1 EDVGAVF
8 AGRAVCFGEG
18 WVQFVG
24 DSYPL
29 FTIPGA
35 LASALALAG
44 FSGVLFNARPALSWR
59 A

>member
-1 EDVGAVF
+1 VF
-8 AGRAVCFGEG
+8 AGHTICFGEA

-29 FTIPGA
+29 FTAPGA

-44 FSGVLFNARPALSWR
+44 FSGILFNARPALSWR